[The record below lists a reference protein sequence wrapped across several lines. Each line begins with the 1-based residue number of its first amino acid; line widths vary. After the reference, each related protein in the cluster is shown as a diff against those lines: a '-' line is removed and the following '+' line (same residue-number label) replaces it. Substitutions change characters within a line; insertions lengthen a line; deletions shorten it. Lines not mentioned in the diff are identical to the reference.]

1 MDVFIILIQSKWKT
15 TNFNCVLFNKAFI
28 HTVLSEHCRS
38 VRMLWFIALFWSFCS
53 DCAPKEAAPQ
63 GRDDAAARR
72 LWDLSASMVG
82 LA

>member
-15 TNFNCVLFNKAFI
+15 TNFFPYCFKAFI
-28 HTVLSEHCRS
+28 HTVLSEHCS
-38 VRMLWFIALFWSFCS
+38 SIRMLWFIALFWSFRS